1 MKRYSTLNE
10 DIQRLNSLAGINTT
24 PSPCGCE
31 KPEDG
36 KEILKSANM
45 EESTDQDKYE
55 VVVFLQ
61 GQEAEE
67 PLQILHNEGQDA
79 AMEFLKSWHMLG
91 NHMGSSQLGHG
102 SSDQTYEKDGYYMSW
117 NDRIG
122 YIGLQYDLNYDPD
135 AKKTMGLMQ
144 QGVERRQEPPRSK
157 WRDFYQSNKLK

>member
-79 AMEFLKSWHMLG
+79 AMEFLKSWLQDHIKGTDMK
-91 NHMGSSQLGHG
+91 
-102 SSDQTYEKDGYYMSW
+102 YVAFF
-117 NDRIG
+117 ND
-122 YIGLQYDLNYDPD
+122 N
-135 AKKTMGLMQ
+135 
-144 QGVERRQEPPRSK
+144 GV
-157 WRDFYQSNKLK
+157 F